1 MVRTRATPLLIFLLL
16 MPIAALLPA
25 AGCGGTTIVTGT
37 ITPTPTP
44 ISTPTP
50 TPAPTP
56 SPSPT
61 PTPMPRPA
69 AASRFVFGTPGFESG
84 SVQAGIITNGVV
96 SPVAGSPFDE
106 GMGTPSIIEITTD
119 PQQRFVYVLNVAAQ
133 AAGELIGHPGICGF
147 KINPMTGALDRV
159 PGSPIIFTAF
169 TNGNFIVVDGAGHF
183 LFEPNGQGL
192 GPGTSFD
199 VYSIDQNSGA
209 LRKIVAGSS
218 APPVG
223 AFSVASSDGRFL
235 FNAGN
240 GLVEVFSI
248 AAQTG
253 QLTAVPGTPVSASG
267 SGGPMAITSDGKF
280 LYVAN
285 QTEGTVSVF
294 AVSAVGSLAPV
305 AGAPFPVDILAENI
319 VLSPDGKFLYV
330 AAFPG
335 AISTVKGYAVDPPG
349 GKFTPISGAAVNN
362 ASSVTLDLSGKFAYI
377 TQNLDG
383 LTTYSIDPMTG
394 ALTKV
399 SHAAGPFSDDAND
412 VITAR

>member
-1 MVRTRATPLLIFLLL
+1 MGRTRATPLLVSLLL
-16 MPIAALLPA
+16 VAIAALLPA
-25 AGCGGTTIVTGT
+25 AGCGGTTIVTGAV
-37 ITPTPTP
+37 TPTPTP
-44 ISTPTP
+44 IPTPTP
-50 TPAPTP
+50 TPTP

-61 PTPMPRPA
+61 PTPTPSPS

-84 SVQAGIITNGVV
+84 SVQAGTISNGMV

-119 PQQRFVYVLNVAAQ
+119 PQQRFVFVLNVGAQ

-147 KINPMTGALDRV
+147 KINQNTGALDRV

-183 LFEPNGQGL
+183 LFEPNGQGS

-209 LRKIVAGSS
+209 LRKTLAGSN

-223 AFSVASSDGRFL
+223 AFSVASADGRFL

-253 QLTAVPGTPVSASG
+253 QLTAVTGTPVSASG

-294 AVSAVGSLAPV
+294 AVSAVGSLAQL
-305 AGAPFPVDILAENI
+305 AAAPFPIDTLAQSI
-319 VLSPDGKFLYV
+319 VLSPDGKLLYV

-335 AISTVKGYAVDPPG
+335 AISTVKGYAVNPSAGRFAPV
-349 GKFTPISGAAVNN
+349 SGAMVNN
-362 ASSVTLDLSGKFAYI
+362 ASSVTLDLSGKFAYV

-383 LTTYSIDPMTG
+383 LTTYSIDPVSG

-412 VITAR
+412 VVTAR

>member
-1 MVRTRATPLLIFLLL
+1 MA
-16 MPIAALLPA
+16 IAALLPA
-25 AGCGGTTIVTGT
+25 AGCGTTTIVTGAV
-37 ITPTPTP
+37 TPTPTP
-44 ISTPTP
+44 IPTPTP
-50 TPAPTP
+50 TPTPTP
-56 SPSPT
+56 SPFPT
-61 PTPMPRPA
+61 PTPTPSPA

-84 SVQAGIITNGVV
+84 SVQAGAIRNGIV
-96 SPVAGSPFDE
+96 SPVAGSPFGE

-119 PQQRFVYVLNVAAQ
+119 PQQRFVYVLNVGAQ

-147 KINPMTGALDRV
+147 KINQNAGTLDRV

-169 TNGNFIVVDGAGHF
+169 TNGNFIVVDGAGRF
-183 LFEPNGQGL
+183 LFEPNGQGS

-209 LRKIVAGSS
+209 LRKTLAGSN

-223 AFSVASSDGRFL
+223 AFSAASSEGRFL

-248 AAQTG
+248 APRTG
-253 QLTAVPGTPVSASG
+253 QLTAVAGTPISASG
-267 SGGPMAITSDGKF
+267 SGGPMAITRDGKF

-294 AVSAVGSLAPV
+294 AISAAGNLAPV
-305 AGAPFPVDILAENI
+305 AGAPFPIDTLAEDI

-335 AISTVKGYAVDPPG
+335 AVSTVKGYAVSPSAG
-349 GKFTPISGAAVNN
+349 MFAPISGAAVSN
-362 ASSVTLDLSGKFAYI
+362 ASSVTLDQSGKFAYI

-383 LTTYSIDPMTG
+383 LTTYSIDSATG
-394 ALTKV
+394 ALTRV

-412 VITAR
+412 VITTR